1 MGEVIS
7 IANQK
12 GGVGKTTT
20 AINLSACLAAAEEKV
35 LLIDMDPQ
43 GNATSGI
50 GINKDEV
57 RYSIYD
63 VIMQRNTMRNV
74 IHPTQMKW
82 LDIIPSNVQLTGAE
96 IELVGLKKREYSL
109 RQALPDVKD
118 DYSYIIIDSP
128 PSLGLLTINSLTAAD
143 KVMVP
148 VQGEYYALEGLT
160 QLMNTIE
167 LVKENFNSEL
177 ELGGL
182 VITMYDKRTNLSD
195 QVYKEVKNYFG
206 DKVYKSLIPRSV
218 RLSEA
223 PSFGKPII
231 LYDIESKGAVA
242 YTSLAREVIKN
253 HG

>member
-1 MGEVIS
+1 MGEVIA

-12 GGVGKTTT
+12 GGEGKTTT

-50 GINKDEV
+50 GINKNEV

-63 VIMQRNTMRNV
+63 VVMRRNSMRNV

-82 LDIIPSNVQLTGAE
+82 LDIVPSNVQLTGAE
-96 IELVGLKKREYSL
+96 VELVGLEKREYRL
-109 RQALPDVKD
+109 REALPDVQSS
-118 DYSYIIIDSP
+118 YSYVIIDSP
-128 PSLGLLTINSLTAAD
+128 PSLGLLTINTLTAAN
-143 KVMVP
+143 KVIVP
-148 VQGEYYALEGLT
+148 VQCEYYALEGLT

-167 LVKENFNSEL
+167 LVKSNFNQGL

-195 QVYKEVKNYFG
+195 QVYQEVKTYFG
-206 DKVYKSLIPRSV
+206 DKVYRSVIPRSV

-231 LYDIESKGAVA
+231 LYDIESRGAIS
-242 YTSLAREVIKN
+242 YMSLAKEVMKN